1 MTSGRP
7 FLGALN
13 LALCKLYCNQVNGED
28 STKTKALL
36 VERITQIFFFV
47 SAIGHKFDEQVPQ
60 ERVYSSYSS
69 EYEVNRRNQVE
80 AIYHNRRNMMNE
92 IYGQAKGEAAE
103 ELGIVDLKALEDR
116 ETNFFVHYNWLHFLV
131 QIVLLL

>member
-28 STKTKALL
+28 SA
-36 VERITQIFFFV
+36 
-47 SAIGHKFDEQVPQ
+47 
-60 ERVYSSYSS
+60 

-92 IYGQAKGEAAE
+92 IYGQAKGEVAE